1 MALTEIDRNLLKR
14 CIDRAPGA
22 WNDFVDRFMGLFTH
36 VIHHT
41 AHTRSVRLTPE
52 DIDDLRAEIFVQL
65 VTNDFAVLRRFQAT
79 SSLATYLTVVSRRI
93 VVRAIETRRYA
104 EAFGHVAAHQAS
116 LDEAHATR
124 ATPSD
129 QQRIEDREL
138 VRQMLDHLGPVERQ
152 VVQQYHLDG
161 KSYSE
166 ISRELDIPQNS
177 IGSILSRAR
186 ARLRKQHADS

>member
-52 DIDDLRAEIFVQL
+52 DIDDLCAEIFVQL

-93 VVRAIETRRYA
+93 VVRAIATRRYA
-104 EAFGHVAAHQAS
+104 EALGHVAAHQAS
-116 LDEAHATR
+116 LDEAHATQ
-124 ATPSD
+124 ATQAD